1 MMTTAMITRGMMTTA
16 TTETRRPLTRLLAP
30 LMLAGTLGAGGA
42 LQASGAAHALAAQ
55 PATQRTARTSTTTR
69 TSTRVAAH
77 GVRLTISSGTS
88 ADYRAREQLA
98 FFSFPTDAVGT
109 TNAVTGRLV
118 LDVRDRIVPSQS
130 KIVIDLRTLK
140 SDKSQRDQFIQSNTL
155 QTDQYPDVVFSVVR
169 AVGLPSALPTSGTL
183 HFSLIGNLTVHGVT
197 RSTTWTVTA
206 TLGSKTVT
214 GQASTRVKLT
224 SFGMSPPQ
232 VGPVLSVNDTITLQI
247 NARLARTTV

>member
-1 MMTTAMITRGMMTTA
+1 MMITRNA
-16 TTETRRPLTRLLAP
+16 TRTNTRRARPLLLVP
-30 LMLAGTLGAGGA
+30 LLLGGTLGAGGA
-42 LQASGAAHALAAQ
+42 LQAQAAPPLSAQPDARHSARTRAHA
-55 PATQRTARTSTTTR
+55 
-69 TSTRVAAH
+69 AAH
-77 GVRLTISSGTS
+77 GVRLTIASGTT

-109 TNAVTGRLV
+109 TTAVTGRLT
-118 LDVRDRIVPSQS
+118 LDARDRIVPATS

-155 QTDQYPDVVFSVVR
+155 QTAQYPDAVFNIVR
-169 AVGLPSALPTSGTL
+169 AVGLPSALPATGAL
-183 HFSLIGNLTVHGVT
+183 RFSLVGNLTVHGVT

-206 TLGSKTVT
+206 TLGRRVVSGVATT
-214 GQASTRVKLT
+214 HVKLT
-224 SFGMSPPQ
+224 WFGMSPPQ